1 MHKSTIQIGSGCP
14 ISQYLPSPSEVE
26 GNPDSIFSTSL
37 TLRDTCNLTTYL
49 CIHNRTAIMYNSY
62 NVLKNCTIENIR
74 TDEKALIFSV
84 ITDGSVC
91 EIINGCQ
98 VEHGKGAINMGI
110 MSSENVHI
118 QHLVAGS
125 KFEKIS
131 IMMSESD
138 YKIYNKRYPII
149 FSRFDKHF
157 SSNKPFVGD
166 VVDQFGKILEAA
178 YDLQKAVLSRNVNP
192 YFVEGL
198 IVECLVN
205 YYYDQFKQTLPDNYN
220 ICRKIFKART
230 ILSENFKNP
239 PTLHQLAAKV
249 GTNECTLKKV
259 FKQMFSVTVFDYLN
273 DLRMSKA
280 AYYLAENEL
289 SINDIATML
298 GFSSQSHF
306 STAFRKWKGVSPK
319 EYRDNNIATKLA

>member
-1 MHKSTIQIGSGCP
+1 MYKSTIQIGSGCP
-14 ISQYLPSPSEVE
+14 ITQYLPSPSEVE

-49 CIHNRTAIMYNSY
+49 CIHNRTAIMYNTY

-84 ITDGSVC
+84 VTNGNVC
-91 EIINGCQ
+91 EIINGRQ
-98 VEHGKGAINMGI
+98 VEHGQGAINMGI
-110 MSSENVHI
+110 MSSENIHI

-131 IMMSESD
+131 IIMSESD
-138 YKIYNKRYPII
+138 YKIYNERYPII

-178 YDLQKAVLSRNVNP
+178 RDLQKAVLSKNVNP

-205 YYYDQFKQTLPDNYN
+205 YYYEQFKQPLPDNYT

-230 ILSENFKNP
+230 ILSDNFKNP
-239 PTLHQLAAKV
+239 PTLHELATEV

-259 FKQMFSVTVFDYLN
+259 FKQLFSVTVFDYLN
-273 DLRMSKA
+273 DLRMGKA
-280 AYYLAENEL
+280 AYYLIETQL
-289 SINDIATML
+289 SINDIAATL
-298 GFSSQSHF
+298 GFSSPSHF

-319 EYRDNNIATKLA
+319 EYRDINNSSKLA